1 MTHLS
6 DYLQTSFF
14 ACSKMACSD
23 KNLFSGIFLNAET
36 SEKVCKAITE
46 SLTKI
51 ATNPDAEN
59 APIANKALGFC
70 FKALLHMTTCGK
82 WNPAKFATY
91 INDPNLGSENTLQIL
106 SIFAND
112 RIMAVKVRGEN
123 CEGHLTIALNKDPS
137 INQIVQP
144 AEAGPL
150 CQDKKNEI
158 FLFPENE
165 PFCVSGIVGLATQTK
180 PEGPFGQVVDPKANS
195 GDWKKPNAKPN
206 AKGNPN
212 GQKIMPDEPEKSQ
225 VVKASA
231 DRLALFRLALFFL
244 FPPGCG
250 KSFTVSVVA
259 SVLKKLGI
267 INAQFTQ
274 DDFAVN
280 GRKSEDETKY
290 LGAIKKKVQEDET
303 TIYLFGSVNGDPKAR
318 DKVLALLLADINKH
332 YFVLCGE
339 PKDIHG
345 RAKKGIT
352 ERPHHPTLDKTT
364 PKEKITQIVNLHAK
378 NIAESVKILPEDQ
391 MTDIAVSATREEVAE
406 TVLTTILSKLGKD
419 FDKVELKEFISTA
432 VQSQMTK
439 ETQLLNDEVSAS
451 AGSSVEHV
459 EVASSVNTDE

>member
-14 ACSKMACSD
+14 SCSKMARSNTGD
-23 KNLFSGIFLNAET
+23 LFSGIFLDTKTSKEVRNA
-36 SEKVCKAITE
+36 II
-46 SLTKI
+46 KI
-51 ATNPDAEN
+51 LNDISPNGEN
-59 APIANKALGFC
+59 ALIAKALNFWY
-70 FKALLHMTTCGK
+70 KELLHMTTCGK
-82 WNPAKFATY
+82 WKPDFATY
-91 INDPNLGSENTLQIL
+91 VKGLELGSEKRLDVL
-106 SIFAND
+106 SIFANG

-123 CEGHLTIALNKDPS
+123 CEGHLTIALNNDPS
-137 INQIVQP
+137 INPKVLP

-150 CQDKKNEI
+150 CQDRKNEI

-165 PFCVSGIVGLATQTK
+165 PFRVSGIVGLATQTK
-180 PEGPFGQVVDPKANS
+180 PEGPFGPEVVPKANS
-195 GDWKKPNAKPN
+195 GDWKKPSAKPNAKPN

-225 VVKASA
+225 VVKARA
-231 DRLALFRLALFFL
+231 DRLALFVP

-259 SVLKKLGI
+259 SVLEKLGI

-280 GRKSEDETKY
+280 GRKSGDKSKY
-290 LGAIKKKVQEDET
+290 LKAITDKVQEGKT
-303 TIYLFGSVNGDPKAR
+303 TIYLFGSVNGHANAR
-318 DKVLALLLADINKH
+318 GKVLELLQDDTAKH
-332 YFVLCGE
+332 YFVLSGKPE
-339 PKDIHG
+339 EILK
-345 RAKKGIT
+345 RAVEGIKG
-352 ERPHHPTLDKTT
+352 RPHHPTLDKTT
-364 PKEKITQIVNLHAK
+364 PDIEQIVSQHMRDIDK
-378 NIAESVKILPEDQ
+378 SFPDFKDQ
-391 MTDIAVSATREEVAE
+391 MTYIPVSATREEVAE

-419 FDKVELKEFISTA
+419 FDKVELKKHISTA

-459 EVASSVNTDE
+459 EVASSANTDE